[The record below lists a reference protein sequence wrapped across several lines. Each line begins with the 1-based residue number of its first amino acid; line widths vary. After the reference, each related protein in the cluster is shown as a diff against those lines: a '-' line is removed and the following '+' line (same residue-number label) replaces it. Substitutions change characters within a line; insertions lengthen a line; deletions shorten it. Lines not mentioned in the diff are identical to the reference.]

1 MVRVFTT
8 LTHSSIKS
16 FVQLKIAKNPYPM
29 IFFQTMERKSLITCL
44 LVRPRSLENLL
55 DIRLEFESSIDW
67 RQRKTSI
74 AILIKLSKVS
84 TDILLPRRSASFSHY
99 SLRFCRRL
107 PLVCNVTII
116 SYLNHGTL
124 HTPLW
129 QTEWNPTQSFFS
141 LTQWNFSLHRTWRIF
156 KFYPASLCATFTYV
170 PSIYHLC
177 TGNTA
182 TWQKEATW
190 RKICRPGEVFW
201 KNPVTI

>member
-1 MVRVFTT
+1 
-8 LTHSSIKS
+8 
-16 FVQLKIAKNPYPM
+16 M

-55 DIRLEFESSIDW
+55 DIRLEFKSSNDW

-74 AILIKLSKVS
+74 AILKKISKVS
-84 TDILLPRRSASFSHY
+84 THILLPRRSASFSHC

-107 PLVCNVTII
+107 PLACNVTII
-116 SYLNHGTL
+116 SYLNYARNT
-124 HTPLW
+124 
-129 QTEWNPTQSFFS
+129 QWNPTQSFFS
-141 LTQWNFSLHRTWRIF
+141 LTQWNFSLPGTWRIF

-182 TWQKEATW
+182 TWQKETTW
-190 RKICRPGEVFW
+190 WKICRPGRVKFFA
-201 KNPVTI
+201 KIR